1 MAQEEVK
8 ITFTIDGIEK
18 EVKSVEELQKEMSKL
33 GKETK
38 KVAQENT
45 ILAKGKKA
53 FSEFKDTIKGA
64 TAGFKGL
71 GGAIKATGLGLLL
84 TMIASLVEYFRSSE
98 EGSRKLAIAMEAV
111 GVITGKISE
120 FFQVLGEKIFAA
132 FTNPKQ
138 AIMDFVS
145 LIKENIIN
153 RFEGLLELVPKL
165 GKAISLLFQGKFKEA
180 GKTAADAVGKVVLG
194 VEDITDKVGNA
205 AEAVVEFGKTVVKE
219 VKEAVNVATAL
230 VDQFRAIRDAQQ
242 ALIVDNAMLNKEM
255 ETQQKIAED
264 TNRTYEERKEAL
276 ERLGEAQV
284 KLAENLA
291 NQARLEEDN
300 LKLQI
305 AQESNYEKREELE
318 TQLAEATAA
327 RIDAET
333 ALETRKLDAM
343 RITAELELQE
353 VERKQSIRDKLA
365 EMELEDIENE
375 FARAQAELEAAEQRD
390 LEELERLKATE
401 EEKQR
406 VRDFYSKKTKKLKK
420 EEADFEKL
428 LQQQVSDANLQVAS
442 QALGAVSKLVGEN
455 SAAGKAA
462 AVAATTIDTYLG
474 AQKAYTSQLIPGDPT
489 SPIRAAIAAGV
500 AVAGGIANVAAILR
514 TPTPGTGGGSAGGGS
529 APSRPA
535 IPAFD
540 PAAALGGA
548 AEADVS
554 EANVQTLGSQTG
566 SAQAPVV
573 RAYVVSDEM
582 TSQQEADAK
591 ISDLARL

>member
-84 TMIASLVEYFRSSE
+84 TLIASLVEYFRSSE
-98 EGSRKLAIAMEAV
+98 EGSRKLAIAMETL

-120 FFQVLGEKIFAA
+120 FFQKLGGYIVDA
-132 FTNPKQ
+132 FTNPKE
-138 AIMDFVS
+138 ALMSFVN
-145 LIKENIIN
+145 LLKENIIN

-194 VEDITDKVGNA
+194 VEDITDKVGGA
-205 AEAVVEFGKTVVKE
+205 VDAVVEFGKTVVKE
-219 VKEAVNVATAL
+219 VKEAVVVATAL

-242 ALIVDNAMLNKEM
+242 ALIVDNALLNKEM

-291 NQARLEEDN
+291 QQAKLEENN

-305 AQESNYEKREELE
+305 QQESNYEKREELE

-343 RITAELELQE
+343 RITAELENEE
-353 VERKQSIRDKLA
+353 VTRQQTIRDKLR
-365 EMELEDIENE
+365 EMEIEDIDNIYRHAE
-375 FARAQAELEAAEQRD
+375 AQLEAQMQADLLELEQ
-390 LEELERLKATE
+390 LKATE
-401 EEKQR
+401 AEKQK
-406 VRDFYSKKTKKLKK
+406 VIDFYSRKKLKLK
-420 EEADFEKL
+420 EEEADAEMLF
-428 LQQQVSDANLQVAS
+428 QQMVSDANLQVAS

-455 SAAGKAA
+455 TAAGKAA

-474 AQKAYTSQLIPGDPT
+474 AQKAYTSQLIPGDPS

-514 TPTPGTGGGSAGGGS
+514 TPTPGTSSGGGGGGS
-529 APSRPA
+529 APSRPP
-535 IPAFD
+535 IPSFD

-548 AEADVS
+548 ADVDTS
-554 EANVQTLGSQTG
+554 EANVQTLGEQTG
-566 SAQAPVV
+566 STGGAI

-582 TSQQEADAK
+582 TTQQEADAK
-591 ISDLARL
+591 INDLARL

>member
-18 EVKSVEELQKEMSKL
+18 EVKSVEELQKEMNKL

-38 KVAQENT
+38 KVAQENS

-71 GGAIKATGLGLLL
+71 GGAIKATGLGLLV
-84 TMIASLVEYFRSSE
+84 TVIASLVEYFRSSE
-98 EGSRKLAIAMEAV
+98 EGSRKLAIAMETL

-120 FFQVLGEKIFAA
+120 FFQALGEKIVAV
-132 FTNPKQ
+132 FTNPKE
-138 AIMDFVS
+138 ALMNFVN
-145 LIKENIIN
+145 LLKENIIN
-153 RFEGLLELVPKL
+153 RFEGLLELIPQL
-165 GKAISLLFQGKFKEA
+165 SKAIGLLFQGKFKAA

-194 VEDITDKVGNA
+194 VEDVTDKVA
-205 AEAVVEFGKTVVKE
+205 DATESVIEFGKTVVKE
-219 VKEAVNVATAL
+219 VKEAVNVATLL

-242 ALIVDNAMLNKEM
+242 ALIVDNALLNKEM

-264 TNRTYEERKEAL
+264 TNRTYEERKTAL
-276 ERLGEAQV
+276 ENLGEAQV

-291 NQARLEEDN
+291 KQARLEEDN

-305 AQESNYEKREELE
+305 AQESNYERREELE

-333 ALETRKLDAM
+333 ALETRRLDAQ
-343 RITAELELQE
+343 RITAELEKEE
-353 VERKQSIRDKLA
+353 VERKQTIRDKLA

-375 FARAQAELEAAEQRD
+375 FARAQAELEAAQQRD
-390 LEELERLKATE
+390 LEELDRLKATE
-401 EEKQR
+401 EEKQK
-406 VRDFYSKKTKKLKK
+406 VREFYSGKTKKLKE
-420 EEADFEKL
+420 EEAKFEEM
-428 LQQQVSDANLQVAS
+428 LQKQVSEANLQVAS
-442 QALGAVSKLVGEN
+442 QALSAVSSLVGEN
-455 SAAGKAA
+455 TAAGKAA
-462 AVAATTIDTYLG
+462 AIAATTIDTYLG

-500 AVAGGIANVAAILR
+500 AVAGGLANVAAIVK
-514 TPTPGTGGGSAGGGS
+514 TKTPGTSSGGGSTSTPTRPTVPAFNPEDALAASFEGGGEDAS
-529 APSRPA
+529 T
-535 IPAFD
+535 
-540 PAAALGGA
+540 
-548 AEADVS
+548 V
-554 EANVQTLGSQTG
+554 TLGEQTG
-566 SAQAPVV
+566 SAPGVI

-582 TSQQEADAK
+582 TTQQEADAK
-591 ISDLARL
+591 INDLARL

>member
-18 EVKSVEELQKEMSKL
+18 EVKSVEELQKEMNKL

-45 ILAKGKKA
+45 LLAKGKAAFNDMKA
-53 FSEFKDTIKGA
+53 SIKGV

-71 GGAIKATGLGLLL
+71 RGAIAATGLGLLVTAL
-84 TMIASLVEYFRSSE
+84 ASVVEYFRSSE
-98 EGSRKLAIAMEAV
+98 EGSRKLAIAMETV
-111 GVITGKISE
+111 GVITNKISTL
-120 FFQVLGEKIFAA
+120 FQSLGEAIVWA
-132 FTNPKQ
+132 FTNPKE
-138 AIMDFVS
+138 ALMNFVN
-145 LIKENIIN
+145 LVKQNIIT
-153 RFEGLLELVPKL
+153 RFEGLLKL
-165 GKAISLLFQGKFKEA
+165 IPRLGEAISELFKGNFKNA
-180 GKTAADAVGKVVLG
+180 GKIAADAVGQVVLG
-194 VEDITDKVGNA
+194 VEDVTDKVA
-205 AEAVVEFGKTVVKE
+205 DATESVIEFGKTVVAE
-219 VKEAVNVATAL
+219 VKDAVEVATLL

-242 ALIVDNAMLNKEM
+242 ALIVDNARLNKEM

-264 TNRTYEERKEAL
+264 TNRTYDERKEAL

-305 AQESNYEKREELE
+305 SQEANYEKREELE

-333 ALETRKLDAM
+333 ALETRRLDAS
-343 RITAELELQE
+343 RITAELEKEEL
-353 VERKQSIRDKLA
+353 ERKMTIRDKLK

-375 FARAQAELEAAEQRD
+375 FVRAQEELALAQQRD
-390 LEELERLKATE
+390 LEELDRLKATE
-401 EEKQR
+401 EEKQK
-406 VRDFYSKKTKKLKK
+406 VREFYSGQVKKLKK

-428 LQQQVSDANLQVAS
+428 MQQQVSDANLQVAS
-442 QALGAVSKLVGEN
+442 QALGAVSQLVGEN
-455 SAAGKAA
+455 TAAGKAA
-462 AVAATTIDTYLG
+462 AIAATTIDTYLG

-500 AVAGGIANVAAILR
+500 AVAGGLANVAAIVR
-514 TPTPGTGGGSAGGGS
+514 TKTPGPSTGGGGS
-529 APSRPA
+529 TPSRPTV
-535 IPAFD
+535 PTFD
-540 PAAALGGA
+540 PSASL
-548 AEADVS
+548 AEASEGQVS
-554 EANVQTLGSQTG
+554 EGQVGIDTTAAGNQ
-566 SAQAPVV
+566 PVV
-573 RAYVVSDEM
+573 KAYVVAEEM

-591 ISDLARL
+591 INDLARL

>member
-45 ILAKGKKA
+45 ILAKGKAA
-53 FSEFKDTIKGA
+53 FNDMKTSIKGV

-71 GGAIKATGLGLLL
+71 KGAIMATGLGALL
-84 TMIASLVEYFRSSE
+84 IAITSLVAYFKNSE
-98 EGSRKLAIAMEAV
+98 EGSRKLAIAMEAL
-111 GVITGKISE
+111 GIIAGKITD
-120 FFQVLGEKIFAA
+120 FFSSLGEKIVYA
-132 FTNPKQ
+132 FTNPKE
-138 AIMDFVS
+138 ALMNFVD
-145 LIKENIIN
+145 LLKENILN

-194 VEDITDKVGNA
+194 VEDVTDKVA
-205 AEAVVEFGKTVVKE
+205 DATEAVIEFGKTVVAE
-219 VKEAVNVATAL
+219 VKEAVEVATLL
-230 VDQFRAIRDAQQ
+230 VDQFRAIRNSQQ
-242 ALIVDNAMLNKEM
+242 ALIVDNALLNKEM

-276 ERLGEAQV
+276 EKLGEAQV

-291 NQARLEEDN
+291 KQAKLEEQN

-305 AQESNYEKREELE
+305 SQESNYEKREELE

-333 ALETRKLDAM
+333 ALETRKLDAQK
-343 RITAELELQE
+343 ITAELELQE
-353 VERKQSIRDKLA
+353 IERKQTIRDKLA
-365 EMELEDIENE
+365 EMALEDIDNE
-375 FARAQAELEAAEQRD
+375 FARAQAELEAAQQRD
-390 LEELERLKATE
+390 LEELDRLKATE
-401 EEKQR
+401 AEKQK
-406 VRDFYSKKTKKLKK
+406 VKEFYGKKSDKLK
-420 EEADFEKL
+420 EEQAKFEEN
-428 LQQQVSDANLQVAS
+428 LQKQVSDANLQVAS
-442 QALGAVSKLVGEN
+442 QALGAISALVGEN
-455 SAAGKAA
+455 TAAGKAA

-474 AQKAYTSQLIPGDPT
+474 AQKAYTSQLIPGDPS

-500 AVAGGIANVAAILR
+500 AVAGGIANVAAILK
-514 TPTPGTGGGSAGGGS
+514 TPTPGTSSGGGGS
-529 APSRPA
+529 APTRPS
-535 IPAFD
+535 IPTFNPEEALAG
-540 PAAALGGA
+540 AAA
-548 AEADVS
+548 ADTS
-554 EANVQTLGSQTG
+554 EENVVTLGEQTG
-566 SAQAPVV
+566 STGAGVI

-591 ISDLARL
+591 INDLARL

>member
-18 EVKSVEELQKEMSKL
+18 EVKSVEELQREMSKL

-45 ILAKGKKA
+45 ILARGKKA
-53 FSEFKDTIKGA
+53 FNDMKDSIKGV
-64 TAGFKGL
+64 TTGFKGL
-71 GGAIKATGLGLLL
+71 KGAIAATGIGLLL
-84 TMIASLVEYFRSSE
+84 TAVASLVAYFKNSE
-98 EGSRKLAIAMEAV
+98 EGSRKLAIAMEALSI
-111 GVITGKISE
+111 ITGKITD
-120 FFQVLGEKIFAA
+120 FFASLGEKIVWA
-132 FTNPKQ
+132 FTNPKE
-138 AIMDFVS
+138 ALMNFVD
-145 LIKENIIN
+145 LLKENILT

-194 VEDITDKVGNA
+194 VEDVTDKVA
-205 AEAVVEFGKTVVKE
+205 DATESVIEFGKTVVKE
-219 VKEAVNVATAL
+219 VKAAVAVATQL

-242 ALIVDNAMLNKEM
+242 ALIVDNALLNKEM

-276 ERLGEAQV
+276 EKVGEAQV

-291 NQARLEEDN
+291 KQAKLEEDN
-300 LKLQI
+300 LRLQI
-305 AQESNYEKREELE
+305 AQEGNYEKREELE

-333 ALETRKLDAM
+333 ALETRRLDAQK
-343 RITAELELQE
+343 ITAELELAE
-353 VERKQSIRDKLA
+353 IDRKNAIRDKLK

-375 FARAQAELEAAEQRD
+375 FVRAQAELDAAKQRD

-401 EEKQR
+401 EEKQK
-406 VRDFYSKKTKKLKK
+406 VKDFYAKKSDKLKEEQAK
-420 EEADFEKL
+420 FEEA
-428 LQQQVSDANLQVAS
+428 LQQQVADNNLAVAS
-442 QALGAVSKLVGEN
+442 GALGAISKLVGEQ
-455 SAAGKAA
+455 SAAGKAF
-462 AVAATTIDTYLG
+462 AVAAATVDTYVG

-489 SPIRAAIAAGV
+489 SPIRAAVAAGV
-500 AVAGGIANVAAILR
+500 AVATGVANVANILK
-514 TPTPGTGGGSAGGGS
+514 TPTPGGGGGGAAGG
-529 APSRPA
+529 SRPTAPA

-540 PAAALGGA
+540 PTAALGAA
-548 AEADVS
+548 AEADTV
-554 EANVQTLGSQTG
+554 NNTLTLGEQTG
-566 SAQAPVV
+566 SMGANVV
-573 RAYVVSDEM
+573 KAYVVSDEM

-591 ISDLARL
+591 INDLARL

>member
-45 ILAKGKKA
+45 ILAKGKAAFNDMKA
-53 FSEFKDTIKGA
+53 SIKGV
-64 TAGFKGL
+64 TTGFKGL
-71 GGAIKATGLGLLL
+71 KGAIMATGLGALL
-84 TMIASLVEYFRSSE
+84 IAVTSLVAYFKNSE
-98 EGSRKLAIAMEAV
+98 EGSRKLAIAMEAL
-111 GVITGKISE
+111 GIIAGKITD
-120 FFQVLGEKIFAA
+120 FFSSLGEKIVYA
-132 FTNPKQ
+132 FTNPKE
-138 AIMDFVS
+138 ALMNFVD
-145 LIKENIIN
+145 LLKENILN

-180 GKTAADAVGKVVLG
+180 GKVAGDAVGKVVLG
-194 VEDITDKVGNA
+194 VEDITDKVA
-205 AEAVVEFGKTVVKE
+205 DATEAVVEFGKTVVKE
-219 VKEAVNVATAL
+219 VKEAVEVATKL

-242 ALIVDNAMLNKEM
+242 KLIVDNANLNKEM

-276 ERLGEAQV
+276 EKLGEAQV

-291 NQARLEEDN
+291 KQAKLEEQN

-305 AQESNYEKREELE
+305 SQESNYEKREELE

-333 ALETRKLDAM
+333 ALETRRLDAQK
-343 RITAELELQE
+343 ITAELEMQE
-353 VERKQSIRDKLA
+353 IERKQTIRDKLA
-365 EMELEDIENE
+365 EMALEDIENE
-375 FARAQAELEAAEQRD
+375 FERAQAELEAAQQRD
-390 LEELERLKATE
+390 LEELDRLKATE
-401 EEKQR
+401 EEKQK
-406 VRDFYSKKTKKLKK
+406 VRDFYAKKTKKLKK

-428 LQQQVSDANLQVAS
+428 MQKEVSDANLQVAS
-442 QALGAVSKLVGEN
+442 QALGAISQLVGEN
-455 SAAGKAA
+455 TAAGKAA

-474 AQKAYTSQLIPGDPT
+474 AQKAYTSQLIPGDPS

-500 AVAGGIANVAAILR
+500 AVAGGIANVAAILK
-514 TPTPGTGGGSAGGGS
+514 TPTPGTSSGGGGS
-529 APSRPA
+529 APTRPS
-535 IPAFD
+535 IPSFNPEEALG
-540 PAAALGGA
+540 AAAA
-548 AEADVS
+548 ADTS
-554 EANVQTLGSQTG
+554 EENIQTLGEQTG
-566 SAQAPVV
+566 STGGAVI

-591 ISDLARL
+591 INDLARL

>member
-18 EVKSVEELQKEMSKL
+18 EVKSVEELQKEMNKL

-71 GGAIKATGLGLLL
+71 GGAIKATGLGLLI
-84 TMIASLVEYFRSSE
+84 TVIASLVEYFRSSE

-111 GVITGKISE
+111 GVITSKISE
-120 FFQVLGEKIFAA
+120 FFQALGEKIFAA

-138 AIMDFVS
+138 AIMDFVA
-145 LIKENIIN
+145 LLKENIIN

-194 VEDITDKVGNA
+194 VEDITDKVGGA
-205 AEAVVEFGKTVVKE
+205 VDAVVEFGKTVVKE

-242 ALIVDNAMLNKEM
+242 KLIVDNALLNKEM

-291 NQARLEEDN
+291 QQARLEENN

-305 AQESNYEKREELE
+305 QQEANYEKREELE

-353 VERKQSIRDKLA
+353 VERKQTIRDKLA

-375 FARAQAELEAAEQRD
+375 FTRAQAELEAALQRD
-390 LEELERLKATE
+390 LEELDRLKATE
-401 EEKQR
+401 EEKQK
-406 VRDFYSKKTKKLKK
+406 VKEFYSKKSNKLKK

-428 LQQQVSDANLQVAS
+428 MQKQVSDANLQVAS
-442 QALGAVSKLVGEN
+442 QALGAVASLVGEN
-455 SAAGKAA
+455 TAAGKAA

-474 AQKAYTSQLIPGDPT
+474 AQKAYTSQLIPGDPS

-514 TPTPGTGGGSAGGGS
+514 TPTPGTSSGGGGS

-535 IPAFD
+535 IPSFD
-540 PAAALGGA
+540 PAEALGGA
-548 AEADVS
+548 AEADTS
-554 EANVQTLGSQTG
+554 EQNVQTLGEQTG
-566 SAQAPVV
+566 STGGAI

-591 ISDLARL
+591 INDLARL